1 MGCFMKKIV
10 LFFLPFALIF
20 AQSKSFDDAHRT
32 YVKNFKDDE
41 KGIYE
46 NEHFVFFVSEIP
58 LNGAGYSTLDTSMLT
73 KASLLDHKKLVSR
86 HIIKKHSLKRS
97 EVPESSI
104 LSKFKGLK
112 ELIEDG
118 NSGFFDQMIEFQLPC
133 VVLENTRRKE
143 MDVLRYAVAY
153 RKVELKK
160 VVPKQINWPSNA
172 RVLAELA
179 KRQDLNERLDRQ
191 EDQAKFDR
199 ITNNFI
205 EPLSIASEHLAD
217 EYNLIDRMDFSDLG
231 HAEFYRRIRVAESML
246 DKNNSVANAKKVL
259 NKLPLYPKALETLRN
274 HYLAGEGDQSKAFI
288 LYLIGLPTHSESNS
302 SIEMVKFDFTKQK
315 QSAFSSEMCMLE
327 LNELLHSVQN
337 YVLQEERFRTSA
349 FRHSFYKLG
358 FNYFPEHDP
367 KPPSEVYKQAQLL
380 FDSGREL
387 PKILN
392 LSLSEVE
399 SNPDNKNAWNLLGR
413 SLSIEGLDLLAV
425 PCFLQSIL
433 ANEEDDSLHRVNL
446 AISLQNLGYLE
457 LAKGLALSVLLD
469 SAKESWQTSQA
480 CEVLDISL

>member
-1 MGCFMKKIV
+1 M
-10 LFFLPFALIF
+10 LFGQEA
-20 AQSKSFDDAHRT
+20 AFDDAHRR
-32 YVKNFKDDE
+32 YLKELKDE
-41 KGIYE
+41 KKGVYE
-46 NEHFVFFVSEIP
+46 KGEFVFFLSDIP
-58 LNGAGYSTLDTSMLT
+58 LNGLKSSTLEKSIL
-73 KASLLDHKKLVSR
+73 KRESLLDHKKLVSR

-97 EVPESSI
+97 EIPESSI
-104 LSKFKGLK
+104 LSKFEGLK

-205 EPLSIASEHLAD
+205 EPLGIASDLLAG
-217 EYNLIDRMDFSDLG
+217 EYNLIDRTDFSDLG
-231 HAEFYRRIRVAESML
+231 HAEFYRRIRVAENIL

-259 NKLPLYPKALETLRN
+259 ANLPLYPKALETLKN
-274 HYLAGEGDQSKAFI
+274 HYLAEEGDQSKAFI

-337 YVLQEERFRTSA
+337 YVLQEELSRTSA
-349 FRHSFYKLG
+349 FRHNFYKLG

-387 PKILN
+387 PKIIN

-399 SNPDNKNAWNLLGR
+399 SNPDNKKAWNLLGR
-413 SLSIEGLDLLAV
+413 SLSIEGFDLLAV